1 MYDLLL
7 IPRPLALAAG
17 ARFLAAG
24 VNVER
29 DAAVGSP
36 TVPESAR
43 NIPWK
48 FFRFEVEKSKRSVAW
63 NTTAIFACWI
73 ETLESTIRSILYKL
87 AVGDTASILGHT
99 HNSKEYFLHYARAL
113 RVCVYRKVKGRSQ
126 QP

>member
-36 TVPESAR
+36 TVGSSSVSKLRKA
-43 NIPWK
+43 N
-48 FFRFEVEKSKRSVAW
+48 EVLLGTPRQY
-63 NTTAIFACWI
+63 
-73 ETLESTIRSILYKL
+73 LH
-87 AVGDTASILGHT
+87 VG
-99 HNSKEYFLHYARAL
+99 L
-113 RVCVYRKVKGRSQ
+113 R
-126 QP
+126 P